1 MIQNK
6 VKQPLIQR
14 LSKITVVVL
23 GASILLLSLLRENV
37 FLEINAISD
46 GFDYNQ
52 AYFYFFNESIT
63 KLTLSQISLLKWS
76 LTFSFIFVISGFT
89 FLAIYLWF
97 KNKKYNRITLVIY
110 LALFG
115 LTGITS
121 IIIWLTGTY
130 IDYYFIIRKM
140 IGFLQSP
147 LPLFFFFTMFFYLK
161 NVRIN
166 P

>member
-1 MIQNK
+1 MIQTEKKYNNK
-6 VKQPLIQR
+6 QI
-14 LSKITVVVL
+14 LSKITAVVL

-52 AYFYFFNESIT
+52 AYFYFFNESIA
-63 KLTLSQISLLKWS
+63 KLTPSQLSLLKWS

-110 LALFG
+110 LALFS
-115 LTGITS
+115 LTGFTS
-121 IIIWLTGTY
+121 ILIWLTGTY
-130 IDYYFIIRKM
+130 SDYYFVIRKM